1 MSKHNGERAAL
12 RLRLTIIVVV
22 LTALALGSFWVLQ
35 SVMYGNNDKAAARPD
50 NKPDYYVEQFSY
62 VKMSETGQPRYD
74 ITGQRMVHYPADD
87 SFEVTQPVVTSLDK
101 AKAPMTLRSR
111 RAHIEDNNSKIHM
124 YDDVHADRAAMGN
137 AEDMHLKSDYLLL
150 LPDDD
155 IVKTDK
161 PVVINMG
168 QSVMTGTGMIINN
181 ATQEFQ
187 LLNDVR
193 GTYQPRPH

>member
-1 MSKHNGERAAL
+1 MSSHSGERAAQ

-35 SVMYGNNDKAAARPD
+35 SVMRSGNDIAAARAN
-50 NKPDYYVEQFSY
+50 NKPDYYVEQFNY

-87 SFEVTQPVVTSLDK
+87 SFEVTLPVVTSLDK
-101 AKAPMTLRSR
+101 SKAPMTLRSK

-124 YDDVHADRAAMGN
+124 YDDVHADRAAMGT
-137 AEDMHLKSDYLLL
+137 AEDMHLKSEYLLL